1 MKSHKDLD
9 VWQRSM
15 ELVVIVYEVTRAWPK
30 EELFG
35 LTSQVR
41 RAAVSIPSNLA
52 EGAGRSSKAD
62 FNRFL
67 AIAQGSLAEV
77 ETQLEIARRIGFSG
91 DFQLMQ
97 QHVDSIR
104 RMLIGLQKSLVGH
117 DN

>member
-1 MKSHKDLD
+1 MKNHKDLD

-15 ELVVIVYEVTRAWPK
+15 DLVVTVYEVTRSWPK

-35 LTSQVR
+35 ITSQVR
-41 RAAVSIPSNLA
+41 RAAVSVPSNLA

-67 AIAQGSLAEV
+67 TISQGSLAEV

-91 DFQLMQ
+91 DFQQMQ
-97 QHVDSIR
+97 QHIDSIR
-104 RMLIGLQKSLVGH
+104 RMLIGLQKCLVGH